1 MGYPQQIDEFT
12 DKLNKKSNGGSYVIE
27 EKLLLTDGVYS
38 GLLAHDNI
46 NNQSITVYTGSHYS
60 GVELRNFSV
69 SFPDE
74 APWRRLIKIF
84 AEVPEVY
91 VTYETPGDTVEADD
105 INVLQWGLTAAQREL
120 ERYKATGC
128 IDGGSFRREV

>member
-120 ERYKATGC
+120 ERYKATGR

>member
-1 MGYPQQIDEFT
+1 MGYPQQMDEFT

-60 GVELRNFSV
+60 GAELRNFSV

-120 ERYKATGC
+120 ERYKATGR
-128 IDGGSFRREV
+128 IDGGSFRKEV

>member
-1 MGYPQQIDEFT
+1 M
-12 DKLNKKSNGGSYVIE
+12 
-27 EKLLLTDGVYS
+27 
-38 GLLAHDNI
+38 
-46 NNQSITVYTGSHYS
+46 
-60 GVELRNFSV
+60 ELRNFSV

-74 APWRRLIKIF
+74 APWRRLIKIY

>member
-12 DKLNKKSNGGSYVIE
+12 DKLNKKANGGSYVVE

-46 NNQSITVYTGSHYS
+46 NNQSIAVYTGSRYS

-74 APWRRLIKIF
+74 TPWRRMIKIF

-120 ERYKATGC
+120 ERYKATGR

>member
-1 MGYPQQIDEFT
+1 MGYPQQVDEFT
-12 DKLNKKSNGGSYVIE
+12 DKLNKKANGGSYVVE

-46 NNQSITVYTGSHYS
+46 NNQSISVYTGSHYS

-74 APWRRLIKIF
+74 TPWRRIIKIF
-84 AEVPEVY
+84 AGVPEVY

-105 INVLQWGLTAAQREL
+105 INALQSGLTAAQKEL
-120 ERYKATGC
+120 ERYKATGR